1 MTGKDLIVYILKN
14 NLENEPVFKDGRLL
28 GFLTVEQASIRLGVG
43 IETIKTMIKLGM
55 IDEPIK
61 IGDAYLIPE
70 WYLENMEPC
79 TK

>member
-28 GFLTVEQASIRLGVG
+28 GFLTVEQAAIRLDVGV
-43 IETIKTMIKLGM
+43 ETINTMIKLGM

-61 IGDAYLIPE
+61 IGDVCLIPE
-70 WYLENMEPC
+70 CYLENIRPC